1 MNKEVK
7 EIRENSKIKSII
19 KGCFFTFVFTY
30 LFVVIYSFIL
40 AYTNVPDTTI
50 PTVVIGITM
59 FSIFLST
66 LIFCRQIGSNGLING
81 AIISTIYIGLIY
93 LISSIAKVGFAL
105 DKYSIIMIITCILAG
120 AIGGIIGVNFGNVRR

>member
-7 EIRENSKIKSII
+7 EIRESSKAKSII
-19 KGCFFTFVFTY
+19 KGSFFTFAFTY
-30 LFVVIYSFIL
+30 LLVVIYSFVL

-66 LIFCRQIGSNGLING
+66 IIFCRQIGSNGLVNG
-81 AIISTIYIGLIY
+81 TIISLIYIGSIY
-93 LISSIAKVGFAL
+93 LISSLTKVGFTL
-105 DKYSIIMIITCILAG
+105 DKYSIIMIITAMISG
-120 AIGGIIGVNFGNVRR
+120 MIGGIIGVNFSNVRR

>member
-7 EIRENSKIKSII
+7 EIRESSKVKSIV
-19 KGCFFTFVFTY
+19 KGSFFTFAFTY
-30 LFVVIYSFIL
+30 LLVVIYSFIL

-66 LIFCRQIGSNGLING
+66 LIFCRQIGNNGLVNG
-81 AIISTIYIGLIY
+81 AIISLIYIASIY
-93 LISSIAKVGFAL
+93 LISSLTKVGFTL
-105 DKYSIIMIITCILAG
+105 DKYSIIMIITAIISG
-120 AIGGIIGVNFGNVRR
+120 MIGGIIGVNFSNVRR